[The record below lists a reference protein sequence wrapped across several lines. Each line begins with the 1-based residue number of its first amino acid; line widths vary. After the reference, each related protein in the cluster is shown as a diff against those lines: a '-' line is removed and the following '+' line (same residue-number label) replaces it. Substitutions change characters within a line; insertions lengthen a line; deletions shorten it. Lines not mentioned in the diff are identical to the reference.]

1 MFTDLVIVRMT
12 IGCLATVVGIPGNL
26 VIVGIFTRQGIKNA
40 TDVTFIALAVVDLI
54 ASIINGMKI
63 VMVFYHDEHPWAC
76 FIEVVAARSA
86 LYAGLFLTI
95 WIAVYRYQAV
105 CRPFNKRIGR
115 KTATLIAIGC
125 AVVAFVLHI
134 PFFFITTSIKL
145 GSEYGCNVYGNIPWG
160 RDVYAKTQAIV
171 FCVSAFAISVLYVR
185 IYRFIRAHQI
195 IRQQLTNGSAFV
207 GRDLAK
213 TVNDKTLPAPP
224 AIPSVS
230 ASCATVTSTSEPD
243 DTNRQMTAHYSL
255 SLNNELN
262 QQKPVVKAISNA
274 EDAIELSRQ
283 KILKKSASNI
293 NISAESRNDQ
303 TPFQENESVPRAISN
318 SISLFAVSK
327 KKTRS
332 LTTGTKSIKDTGK
345 TPHHPTNDK
354 TKPLSSKHQ
363 NTQSDHR
370 TTRVVIMVTVIFFIL
385 WLPNIII
392 DQVPFHQL
400 NRVFTDTKKGL
411 VIIYTFY
418 QIKYI
423 SHITNVFIY
432 SFAYRRFRQ
441 TCCKI
446 FHSQ

>member
-1 MFTDLVIVRMT
+1 MFTDFVILRMT
-12 IGCLATVVGIPGNL
+12 IGCLATVFGIPGNL
-26 VIVGIFTRQGIKNA
+26 VIVGVFTRQGIKNA
-40 TDVTFIALAVVDLI
+40 TDITFIALAVVDLI
-54 ASIINGMKI
+54 ASIISGMKI

-115 KTATLIAIGC
+115 RSATLIAIGC

-134 PFFFITTSIKL
+134 PFFFITTSVKL
-145 GSEYGCNVYGNIPWG
+145 GSEYGCNVYGNTPWG

-171 FCVSAFAISVLYVR
+171 FCVSALAISVLYVR
-185 IYRFIRAHQI
+185 IYNFIRAHQI
-195 IRQQLTNGSAFV
+195 IRQKLTIGSAFV

-213 TVNDKTLPAPP
+213 TVNDKTLPTPS

-230 ASCATVTSTSEPD
+230 ATCATVASTSEPD

-255 SLNNELN
+255 SYNNELGSDICDS
-262 QQKPVVKAISNA
+262 QQKPVVKTMSNA
-274 EDAIELSRQ
+274 EDAVELR
-283 KILKKSASNI
+283 ILKKSASNI
-293 NISAESRNDQ
+293 NINTESRNDQ
-303 TPFQENESVPRAISN
+303 TSFQENESVPAISN
-318 SISLFAVSK
+318 TKRLFAISK
-327 KKTRS
+327 KKSQT
-332 LTTGTKSIKDTGK
+332 LTTDTKSIKDTGK
-345 TPHHPTNDK
+345 APHHPTNDK
-354 TKPLSSKHQ
+354 TKPSSSKLQ
-363 NTQSDHR
+363 NTQSDHK
-370 TTRVVIMVTVIFFIL
+370 TTKVVIIITVIFFIL

-400 NRVFTDTKKGL
+400 NRVKA

-423 SHITNVFIY
+423 SHITNVFVY
-432 SFAYRRFRQ
+432 SFTYRRFRQ

>member
-1 MFTDLVIVRMT
+1 MFTDFFILRMT
-12 IGCLATVVGIPGNL
+12 VGCLATVFGIPGNL

-40 TDVTFIALAVVDLI
+40 TDITFIALAVVDLI

-95 WIAVYRYQAV
+95 WMAVYRYQAV

-115 KTATLIAIGC
+115 RSATLIAIGC

-134 PFFFITTSIKL
+134 PFFFITTSVKL
-145 GSEYGCNVYGNIPWG
+145 SGSEYGCNVYGNIPWG

-171 FCVSAFAISVLYVR
+171 FCVSALAISVLYVR

-195 IRQQLTNGSAFV
+195 IRQQLTIGSAFV

-213 TVNDKTLPAPP
+213 TVNDKTLPTPP

-230 ASCATVTSTSEPD
+230 ASCATVATTSEPD
-243 DTNRQMTAHYSL
+243 DTNTQMT
-255 SLNNELN
+255 
-262 QQKPVVKAISNA
+262 
-274 EDAIELSRQ
+274 
-283 KILKKSASNI
+283 
-293 NISAESRNDQ
+293 
-303 TPFQENESVPRAISN
+303 
-318 SISLFAVSK
+318 
-327 KKTRS
+327 
-332 LTTGTKSIKDTGK
+332 SIKDTGK
-345 TPHHPTNDK
+345 APHHPTNDK
-354 TKPLSSKHQ
+354 TKPSSSKLQ

-370 TTRVVIMVTVIFFIL
+370 TTKVVIIITVIFFIF

-400 NRVFTDTKKGL
+400 NRVFLDTKKGL

-423 SHITNVFIY
+423 SHITNVFVY
-432 SFAYRRFRQ
+432 SFTYRRFRQ

>member
-1 MFTDLVIVRMT
+1 MFTDVVILRMT
-12 IGCLATVVGIPGNL
+12 IGCLATVFGIPGNL
-26 VIVGIFTRQGIKNA
+26 VIIGVFTRQGIKNA
-40 TDVTFIALAVVDLI
+40 TDITFIALAVVDLI

-95 WIAVYRYQAV
+95 WMAVYRYQAV

-115 KTATLIAIGC
+115 RTAILFAIGC

-134 PFFFITTSIKL
+134 PFFFITTSVKL
-145 GSEYGCNVYGNIPWG
+145 GSEYGYGCNVYGNIPWG

-171 FCVSAFAISVLYVR
+171 FCVSALAISVLYVR
-185 IYRFIRAHQI
+185 IYKFIRAHQI
-195 IRQQLTNGSAFV
+195 IRQKLTIGSAFV

-213 TVNDKTLPAPP
+213 TVNDKKLPTPS

-230 ASCATVTSTSEPD
+230 ATCATVASTSEPD
-243 DTNRQMTAHYSL
+243 ETNRQMT
-255 SLNNELN
+255 
-262 QQKPVVKAISNA
+262 
-274 EDAIELSRQ
+274 
-283 KILKKSASNI
+283 
-293 NISAESRNDQ
+293 
-303 TPFQENESVPRAISN
+303 
-318 SISLFAVSK
+318 
-327 KKTRS
+327 
-332 LTTGTKSIKDTGK
+332 SIKDTGK
-345 TPHHPTNDK
+345 APHHPTNDK
-354 TKPLSSKHQ
+354 TKPSSSKLQ
-363 NTQSDHR
+363 NTQSDHK
-370 TTRVVIMVTVIFFIL
+370 TTKVVIIITVIFFIL

-400 NRVFTDTKKGL
+400 NRVKE

-423 SHITNVFIY
+423 SHITNVFVY
-432 SFAYRRFRQ
+432 SFTYRRFRQ
-441 TCCKI
+441 TCCKV